1 MRAMLAAGFAESVG
15 MGIAAGW
22 QRASAV
28 AATAAALCT
37 GGCASLQGTVVA
49 APPQGGAVAVKTGA
63 PLVVSLPVDPDTG
76 YGWVLKA
83 AGSSLAVTGGPDY
96 MPSPKPAGAT
106 GEAGSTV
113 YRFRAGSPGPTT
125 LEFDWSAPAGTK
137 APAVRSIR
145 YDVTI
150 LPREFFG
157 IL

>member
-1 MRAMLAAGFAESVG
+1 MLETGFAESVN
-15 MGIAAGW
+15 MVISARW
-22 QRASAV
+22 QRASAIAAV
-28 AATAAALCT
+28 AAAVCV
-37 GGCASLQGTVVA
+37 GGCATRQSNVVA

-83 AGSSLAVTGGPDY
+83 AGPNLAMTGGPDY

-106 GEAGSTV
+106 GEAGSTI
-113 YRFRAGSPGPTT
+113 YRFRAGPPGSTT

-137 APAVRSIR
+137 APAVRSVR
-145 YDVTI
+145 YDVTV
-150 LPREFFG
+150 LPPEFFG